1 MVDYSFV
8 EGGLD
13 IFPNAVD
20 SVWQKDPTFWNMTE
34 QEIQSSLGWLESG
47 ENSLNSCSQLLEL
60 ADSTSRGVS
69 NAVLIGMGGSNLG
82 PRAIIDCL
90 GTGHGV
96 PVSFADSTNVSQVRD
111 LAQKVDLSNTLFIV
125 SSKSGSTLETLT
137 LLQYFYE
144 KVNSSKGSSGLAGSK
159 FVAITDLA
167 SPLETLAYQYHFDSV
182 IRSPTDVGGRYS
194 VLTAFGIYPAA
205 ISGVPVRTLLAG
217 AVEKANR
224 CRSRGL
230 DNPAVTLSRFMIRN
244 LRNGRDKMAILFSPE
259 LQGLAEWVEQLLSE
273 SLGKDGRGI
282 LPITGMSLED
292 LGHLEEEY
300 GVIHLRHSSDVRTKT
315 IYDKLIAEYGTSD
328 ELGDRVFDVAIDGPG
343 MLGGEFLR
351 WEFATAITGG
361 LMGVN
366 PFDQPQVESAKIIT
380 NQFITQSRTRV
391 LERMHTTSFTVEEVF
406 DCIVPGSYLGVLA
419 YLPREEEIEK
429 LLSGFVSM
437 LAELYCVPITVGFGP
452 SYLHSTGQ
460 MHKGGPDTG
469 CFIQLTCTDGGEPM
483 LVPGEDFDFQSL
495 SYAQADGDLKALI
508 ELGRKVTRVELGLNV
523 KKGMETLAS
532 RIRDFKK

>member
-1 MVDYSFV
+1 
-8 EGGLD
+8 
-13 IFPNAVD
+13 
-20 SVWQKDPTFWNMTE
+20 
-34 QEIQSSLGWLESG
+34 
-47 ENSLNSCSQLLEL
+47 
-60 ADSTSRGVS
+60 
-69 NAVLIGMGGSNLG
+69 
-82 PRAIIDCL
+82 
-90 GTGHGV
+90 
-96 PVSFADSTNVSQVRD
+96 
-111 LAQKVDLSNTLFIV
+111 
-125 SSKSGSTLETLT
+125 
-137 LLQYFYE
+137 
-144 KVNSSKGSSGLAGSK
+144 
-159 FVAITDLA
+159 
-167 SPLETLAYQYHFDSV
+167 
-182 IRSPTDVGGRYS
+182 
-194 VLTAFGIYPAA
+194 
-205 ISGVPVRTLLAG
+205 
-217 AVEKANR
+217 
-224 CRSRGL
+224 
-230 DNPAVTLSRFMIRN
+230 MIRN